1 MQVNATYAD
10 GYRVVAVCPIIG
22 PRAAEK
28 AQKTA
33 DAILSR
39 YDIKRPFFFSF
50 CDLLG
55 LSLSLYIIPV
65 CTYIQCELTTLHN

>member
-39 YDIKRPFFFSF
+39 YDIKRPFFFLF
-50 CDLLG
+50 VTCWVYLCLYI
-55 LSLSLYIIPV
+55 LSLYV
-65 CTYIQCELTTLHN
+65 HTYNVN

>member
-10 GYRVVAVCPIIG
+10 GYRAVAVCPIIG
-22 PRAAEK
+22 PRAVEK

-39 YDIKRPFFFSF
+39 YVIK
-50 CDLLG
+50 
-55 LSLSLYIIPV
+55 
-65 CTYIQCELTTLHN
+65 

>member
-10 GYRVVAVCPIIG
+10 GYRAVAVCPVIG

-33 DAILSR
+33 DAILNR
-39 YDIKRPFFFSF
+39 YDIKDHFM
-50 CDLLG
+50 
-55 LSLSLYIIPV
+55 
-65 CTYIQCELTTLHN
+65 LTC